1 MIRRIRVRRGTASD
15 WSTINPILSEGEFG
29 YSTNDGQLKVGNGS
43 SPWNDLRSLVASD
56 RQLTVNG
63 TANQITVNT
72 PSQNLAAN
80 PSWIL
85 SLPQNIHIGTL
96 GLGTNAPSD
105 FGFDVLTGN
114 TAGNRHLFTVN
125 GGLRFQR
132 RGDTSGW
139 AFTYGV
145 MTNDNLVSGGFGA
158 TGSNTQINYYYI
170 GADLNDTLFR
180 IAPATGIILVNRSTA
195 LGSHRLQVSGGISL
209 GEGNE
214 LDWAN
219 GSMRIIGLQP
229 DASNRAMAFQTWNSS
244 SGIQTRWTITST
256 GIWESNGS
264 QTIRTSSGSLILATG
279 GANGNIS
286 LTPNGSGEVFLNST
300 TVLGGNLLRFTS
312 VSGGWNE
319 IRGNITRSGITGGTE
334 PMFRVMSHFD
344 ELVLQA
350 GVNDANPKSITL
362 RSGLTQHGLTLNT
375 NGRIGVFS
383 TNVDHGRFQIN
394 STVHGMHNQLALAVV
409 DGTNNPRA
417 IIRQTTSS
425 TSHLIEFDSSFTTGS
440 GLANWRFVS
449 GWLQA
454 GNIRLNGNVISS
466 ENLNGNIRLTPNG
479 SGTLQIDGISTES
492 PTSSHDFLLLD
503 TSGSLVRRINA
514 ATALSHLGAVPVTRT
529 ITLNGIAHDLSS
541 NRVFN
546 VGTVTS
552 VSLAAPAGFVVSN
565 NPLTTAGTLTL
576 GFAPGFSLPSNAA
589 QDNWNTAYGW
599 GDFRITG
606 FGTDTA
612 IEYTSIGGSA
622 DNLPLLS
629 GLYAAN
635 AISGDLPNNNSKFYS
650 VVIKD
655 GAGITSGIDL
665 QLAFSEYIGATS
677 GPGSNFGLFLR
688 DVNNGSSNGWKRF
701 WDTTDFAM
709 SQVENWDVAFSWGDH
724 SAAGY
729 LLSSSASTTY
739 VALSGSYNN
748 PAWLTGL
755 AWSKITGVP
764 TSFTPSAHNH
774 AASDITS
781 GTISYARLPFGASD
795 VNNWN
800 SAFTWGNHST
810 AGYLLSNA
818 AATTYVALAGSYNN
832 PSWITGLAWSK
843 ITGVPSSFT
852 PSAHNH
858 SASEITSGTLAY
870 ARLPFG
876 LNDVNNWNTA
886 VGWGNHAVAGYL
898 TSSAAASSY
907 VALAGSYSNPSWIT
921 ALAWN
926 KITGVPALAA
936 PEEYV
941 KVHLDVNN
949 AVIPSRITPLINST
963 LYHIPGNAASNSGIY
978 TPIIWDIEAE
988 DIGDRFDSGVIAINP
1003 GEIWQITASIECFW
1017 AQQGTGSSWV
1027 AVYGQSPMQGIS
1039 LDLVIVEVD
1048 VNSNEEIIAKQTTD
1062 GVYARHTDPP
1072 FFNEEER
1079 SLWMNTEVNHQY
1091 HNNTSSQT
1099 YLYIAARSWLPHNL
1113 GINPSPEVT
1122 RLTAKRLK

>member
-1 MIRRIRVRRGTASD
+1 MIRRIKVRRGTASD

-43 SPWNDLRSLVASD
+43 SPWNALRSLVASD

-72 PSQNLAAN
+72 PSQNLATN

-85 SLPQNIHIGTL
+85 SLPQNIHTAAQPRFGTL

-139 AFTYGV
+139 AFAYGV
-145 MTNDNLVSGGFGA
+145 MTNDNLVAGGFGA
-158 TGSNTQINYYYI
+158 TGSNTQINYYFI
-170 GADLNDTLFR
+170 GSDLNDTAFRMTPAGLLGLGLNLAATERLDVNGNVRIRSLATSVGDFVTANASGVFSRRTAAQTLNDIGALSVSSSNYTRSNAAAESAGDFNTQTVHSNVGSINAITNTPFGSGWYNFLNIRHRGGAADGNLYGTQIAVGMTSNRNRIAFRSQNNGDWDSWTELAPASGSANYVQNQDSANQTANFR
-180 IAPATGIILVNRSTA
+180 ITGVAR
-195 LGSHRLQVSGGISL
+195 
-209 GEGNE
+209 
-214 LDWAN
+214 AN
-219 GSMRIIGLQP
+219 GGGLFSGATNLRGDVSIG
-229 DASNRAMAFQTWNSS
+229 TNS
-244 SGIQTRWTITST
+244 T
-256 GIWESNGS
+256 GS
-264 QTIRTSSGSLILATG
+264 QTRSLHLGYGLLDFYGWRIT
-279 GANGNIS
+279 NI
-286 LTPNGSGEVFLNST
+286 NDAAST
-300 TVLGGNLLRFTS
+300 AAGNLLIQRGTTS
-312 VSGGWNE
+312 TWINAVTLDNSGNVGINTIPTQRLHVSGNGLFTGW
-319 IRGNITRSGITGGTE
+319 I
-334 PMFRVMSHFD
+334 H
-344 ELVLQA
+344 
-350 GVNDANPKSITL
+350 
-362 RSGLTQHGLTLNT
+362 
-375 NGRIGVFS
+375 
-383 TNVDHGRFQIN
+383 
-394 STVHGMHNQLALAVV
+394 
-409 DGTNNPRA
+409 
-417 IIRQTTSS
+417 
-425 TSHLIEFDSSFTTGS
+425 
-440 GLANWRFVS
+440 
-449 GWLQA
+449 A
-454 GNIRLNGNVISS
+454 GNIRIDANTFSS
-466 ENLNGNIRLTPNG
+466 QNTNGNITFLLNGTGKVVYNAPTDNSLTSALFLNG
-479 SGTLQIDGISTES
+479 SNEIHRRALGSMAFSNGGDYTGITSTDIS
-492 PTSSHDFLLLD
+492 
-503 TSGSLVRRINA
+503 
-514 ATALSHLGAVPVTRT
+514 
-529 ITLNGIAHDLSS
+529 
-541 NRVFN
+541 
-546 VGTVTS
+546 
-552 VSLAAPAGFVVSN
+552 
-565 NPLTTAGTLTL
+565 
-576 GFAPGFSLPSNAA
+576 
-589 QDNWNTAYGW
+589 NWNTAYGW

-655 GAGITSGIDL
+655 GAGITSGGVDL
-665 QLAFSEYIGATS
+665 QLAFSEYIGATG

-688 DVNNGSSNGWKRF
+688 DVHNGSSNGWKRF

-774 AASDITS
+774 TASDITS

-810 AGYLLSNA
+810 AGYLLSSA

-926 KITGVPALAA
+926 KITGVPALGA

-978 TPIIWDIEAE
+978 TPIIWDIESE
-988 DIGDRFDSGVIAINP
+988 DIGDRFDSGVITINP

-1027 AVYGQSPMQGIS
+1027 PVYGQSPTQGIS

-1062 GVYARHTDPP
+1062 GAYARYTDPP
-1072 FFNEEER
+1072 FFNEGER

-1091 HNNTSSQT
+1091 HNNTSSQS